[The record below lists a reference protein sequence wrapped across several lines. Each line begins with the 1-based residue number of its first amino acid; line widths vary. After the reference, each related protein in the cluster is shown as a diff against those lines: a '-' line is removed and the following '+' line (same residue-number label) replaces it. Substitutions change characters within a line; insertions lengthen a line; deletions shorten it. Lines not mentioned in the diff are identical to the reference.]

1 VSPDPGFLHERED
14 FQALL
19 ETAAQAEKID
29 DPILVEKDYWIM
41 HALYGLDQLALT
53 FQLKGGTS
61 LSKGFGIIHRFSED
75 VDIKIEPFDGIDVD
89 TNPGHTKTAH
99 VETREKF
106 FDALRDKIVI
116 SGIIA
121 VERDTDFDDEYLRNA
136 GIRLRYKSFYGL
148 KEGLKDGILLEAG
161 FSKTSPNQPVV
172 ISSWAH
178 NFAVERGVPCR
189 DNRAPKV
196 SCYNPEYTFVEKLQT
211 IARKFRQFEEN
222 GRMSSNFLRHY
233 YDVAQLLDLER
244 VSKFIGSEEYAE
256 HKRLWFRNENTDL
269 QASDAFTLKDANT
282 RKLFATEY
290 RKTAALYYRGQVP
303 FETILE
309 RIAKDLPRL

>member
-1 VSPDPGFLHERED
+1 MPSETGFLHERED
-14 FQALL
+14 FRALL
-19 ETAAQAEKID
+19 DTVSLAEKID

-41 HALYGLDQLALT
+41 HALYGLDQLGLA

-75 VDIKIEPFDGIDVD
+75 IDIKIEPFDGIDVD
-89 TNPGHTKTAH
+89 TNPSHIKPAH
-99 VETREKF
+99 IKTREKF
-106 FDALRDKIVI
+106 FDALREKIAI
-116 SGIIA
+116 PGIVT
-121 VERDTDFDDEYLRNA
+121 VERDRDFDDVYLRNA

-161 FSKTSPNQPVV
+161 FSKTCPNQPVV

-178 NFAVERGVPCR
+178 NFAVQRAVPCR

-196 SCYNPEYTFVEKLQT
+196 SCYNPEYTLVEKLQT
-211 IARKFRQFEEN
+211 ITRKFRRFNET
-222 GRMSSNFLRHY
+222 GKMSSNFLRHY
-233 YDVAQLLDLER
+233 YDVAQLLDVDR
-244 VSKFIGSEEYAE
+244 VQKFIGTDEYTG
-256 HKRLWFRNENTDL
+256 HKRQWFRNENTDL
-269 QASDAFTLKDANT
+269 QASDAFTLKDENT
-282 RKLFATEY
+282 RKLFAAEY